1 MTTLLQDILAH
12 NRAITEKEG
21 EARRAAAVALEKTPH
36 RRCAIFTCMDARLVE
51 MVEPA
56 LGIQRGDAVVLRNA
70 GNIIGTL
77 EGTMIISLLVAV
89 FMQNIEEIIVVGH
102 EDCGFTHASSAVLL
116 DKMRQRGIG
125 KEAVETMRGPLETYL
140 DPHTDPEQNVRRVVQ
155 LLRTHPAFP
164 PDIVVHGLLM
174 QPASGSVR
182 LVVDG
187 SRD

>member
-116 DKMRQRGIG
+116 DKMRRRGIG
-125 KEAVETMRGPLETYL
+125 EDHARPSGNL
-140 DPHTDPEQNVRRVVQ
+140 
-155 LLRTHPAFP
+155 
-164 PDIVVHGLLM
+164 
-174 QPASGSVR
+174 SGSAHR
-182 LVVDG
+182 SGAKCPPRGAAAPHPSCFSSGHRGARPADAAG
-187 SRD
+187 QRQRSAGG